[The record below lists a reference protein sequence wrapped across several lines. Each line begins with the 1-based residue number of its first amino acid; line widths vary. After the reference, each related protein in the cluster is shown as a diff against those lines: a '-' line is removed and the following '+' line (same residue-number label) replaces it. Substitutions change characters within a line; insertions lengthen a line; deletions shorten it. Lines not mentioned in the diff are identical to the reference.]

1 MRTKRRWKRKT
12 QHMPLLCV
20 ANAGYLNSDADTF
33 WQDKRGIVTTETII
47 MIAVVAIVAVTV
59 FQIMNTLLPALFR
72 EVIERITQMV
82 TGRIIP

>member
-1 MRTKRRWKRKT
+1 MKRLFKKK
-12 QHMPLLCV
+12 QVLCTEMAFV
-20 ANAGYLNSDADTF
+20 KDE
-33 WQDKRGIVTTETII
+33 RGIVTTETII

-59 FQIMNTLLPALFR
+59 FQIMNTLLPSLFR